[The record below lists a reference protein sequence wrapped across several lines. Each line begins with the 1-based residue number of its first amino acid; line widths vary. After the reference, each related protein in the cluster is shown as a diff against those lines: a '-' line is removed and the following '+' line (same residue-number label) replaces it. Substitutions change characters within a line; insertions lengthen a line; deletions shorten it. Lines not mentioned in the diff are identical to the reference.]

1 MTNHSG
7 GGTPIANED
16 IAVRLRKR
24 AEIRRK
30 ATCRGPEDR
39 LANDL
44 DEAASEIE
52 RLRSPPASSAGR
64 KE

>member
-1 MTNHSG
+1 MNNKEL
-7 GGTPIANED
+7 IY
-16 IAVRLRKR
+16 RLRKR

-44 DEAASEIE
+44 DEAANLIE
-52 RLRSPPASSAGR
+52 ELELKLSWFRDMPM
-64 KE
+64 

>member
-1 MTNHSG
+1 MTETLSQ
-7 GGTPIANED
+7 
-16 IAVRLRKR
+16 RLRKR

-44 DEAASEIE
+44 DEAAARIE
-52 RLRSPPASSAGR
+52 ELEKRELDRYLGIISDLRNIA
-64 KE
+64 